1 MRGAVTQARST
12 IEVVDRPD
20 AGRAGSG
27 ELIVRPEAVGLC
39 GSDFHYFHGDIG
51 GTDPSLLYPRVQG
64 HEFSAIVE
72 EVGSDCP
79 STLTAGQR
87 VAVWPVLSCGHCYP
101 CRIGRSNACE
111 NISLIGI
118 HADGA
123 LQQQL
128 RIPASQA
135 FQVENGDARLTAFVE
150 PMSIAVRA
158 VERGRVAGGER
169 VLILGAGPI
178 GQSIAITAIDKG
190 AQVLLVDRVASRL
203 ERSACGADTATVGPG
218 DDLVSIARE
227 WAGGELPEVVFEA
240 TGADEPT
247 RAALDVVAAAGRV
260 VIVGLSNHEIPL
272 RIGALPFRELDLL
285 GTSTCQAGD
294 FAAAVELVARY
305 RAAVTPLLTHDFSLE
320 EAPEAIAY
328 AIDHPDEVVKAIVHV
343 G

>member
-1 MRGAVTQARST
+1 M
-12 IEVVDRPD
+12 EVVDLPD

-39 GSDFHYFHGDIG
+39 GSDFHYFHGNIG
-51 GTDPSLLYPRVQG
+51 GADPSLLYPRVQG

-79 STLTAGQR
+79 SAFAAGQR

-123 LQQQL
+123 LQEQL
-128 RIPASQA
+128 RIPATQA
-135 FQVENGDARLTAFVE
+135 FRVENGDARLTAFVE

-158 VERGRVAGGER
+158 VERGRVVTGER

-178 GQSIAITAIDKG
+178 GQSIAIVAIDRG
-190 AQVLLVDRVASRL
+190 AIVLLVDRVASRL
-203 ERSACGADTATVGPG
+203 TRCSCGADTALVGPG

-247 RAALDVVAAAGRV
+247 RAALDAVAAAGRV
-260 VIVGLSNHEIPL
+260 VIVGLSNHEMPL

-285 GTSTCQAGD
+285 GTSTCQAID
-294 FAAAVELVARY
+294 FAAAAELVSRY
-305 RAAVTPLLTHDFSLE
+305 RDAVTPLLTHDFSLE
-320 EAPEAIAY
+320 QAPEAIVY
-328 AIDHPDEVVKAIVHV
+328 AIEHPDEVVKAVVHI

>member
-1 MRGAVTQARST
+1 M
-12 IEVVDRPD
+12 EVVDLPEV
-20 AGRAGSG
+20 GRAGPG
-27 ELIVRPEAVGLC
+27 ELILRPEAVGLC

-79 STLTAGQR
+79 SAFASGQR
-87 VAVWPVLSCGHCYP
+87 VAVWPVLSCGRCYP

-111 NISLIGI
+111 KISLIGI

-123 LQQQL
+123 LQQRL
-128 RIPASQA
+128 RVPASQA
-135 FQVENGDARLTAFVE
+135 FRVEIGDARLTAFVE

-158 VERGRVAGGER
+158 VERGRIATGER
-169 VLILGAGPI
+169 VLVLGAGPI
-178 GQSIAITAIDKG
+178 GQAIAIAAIDKG
-190 AQVLLVDRVASRL
+190 ARVLLVDRVANRL
-203 ERSACGADTATVGPG
+203 ARSACGADTATVGP
-218 DDLVSIARE
+218 DDDIVAIARE

-247 RAALDVVAAAGRV
+247 RVALEAVAAAGRV
-260 VIVGLSNHEIPL
+260 VIVGLSNHAMPL

-294 FAAAVELVARY
+294 FAAAAELVARY
-305 RAAVTPLLTHDFSLE
+305 RDAVQPLLTHDFSLE
-320 EAPEAIAY
+320 EAPEAIVY
-328 AIDHPDEVVKAIVHV
+328 AIEHPDEVVKAVVHI